1 MRINRFS
8 KNSAVITL
16 SRPSVLLHPAHI
28 ATLHA
33 EYSAVITKVKH
44 KVLKCQCRR
53 MPCSYT
59 PHGEK
64 INATG
69 KESHN
74 GRQRWEKR

>member
-33 EYSAVITKVKH
+33 EDSAVITKVKH
-44 KVLKCQCRR
+44 KSLKYFFAVNRIR
-53 MPCSYT
+53 VEAKASP
-59 PHGEK
+59 
-64 INATG
+64 TG
-69 KESHN
+69 
-74 GRQRWEKR
+74 